1 MSSLDDIVEELGYPL
16 PDLIKIDVQGAEFLV
31 LAGAE
36 KTLQNCKDIII
47 EMQHE
52 EYNLG
57 APKMPEVT
65 KYLNEIGY
73 ELVSEIHIGNVDGDY
88 HFTRKQSVP
97 ESVLKVSS

>member
-1 MSSLDDIVEELGYPL
+1 VEERGYPL

-31 LAGAE
+31 LAGAN

-57 APKMPEVT
+57 APKVDEVS
-65 KYLNEIGY
+65 KYLNELGF
-73 ELVSEIHIGNVDGDY
+73 ELVSKVHMGNVDGDY